1 MKKLIVIAS
10 LASLAL
16 PSFAEGIYVT
26 GSVGHTIDMST
37 KKGEIDN
44 DLTQAGATNISSG
57 YDSHSSG
64 LKLKLGYELNEYV
77 SIEAGYVNLG
87 KFKYTATAT
96 QGSFN
101 ANAKTDGWD
110 IALIGSLPLDKD
122 FSLLGKIGAINA
134 RLQTDATFAANG
146 LNASAA
152 ESDRKW
158 HAVYGI
164 GLGYK
169 VNPAVSLRLEY
180 ERYSRIGNDQQGK
193 SDIDMISGGASYK
206 F

>member
-1 MKKLIVIAS
+1 MRKLIVVAS

-16 PSFAEGIYVT
+16 PGFAEGIYVT
-26 GSVGHTIDMST
+26 GSLGHTIDVGT
-37 KKGEIDN
+37 KKGEIDRE
-44 DLTQAGATNISSG
+44 LAQAGASNISSG

-77 SIEAGYVNLG
+77 SVEAGYVNLG
-87 KFKYTATAT
+87 KFKYTAAAT
-96 QGSFN
+96 QGNFN
-101 ANAKTDGWD
+101 ASAKADGWD
-110 IALIGSLPLDKD
+110 VAVIGSLPLDKD

-134 RLQTDATFAANG
+134 RLKTDASFAANG

-152 ESDRKW
+152 DSDRKW
-158 HAVYGI
+158 HAVYGV

-169 VNPAVSLRLEY
+169 VNQAVSLRLEY
-180 ERYSRIGNDQQGK
+180 ERYSRIGNKEQGK
-193 SDIDMISGGASYK
+193 SDIDMISGGATYK